1 MDDVDVQTLRN
12 RLIISY
18 SGFLL
23 MGMGLILLMPLLL
36 IIVYP
41 GEVIYAYSFIIPG
54 LLALAG
60 GFVLWR
66 FFRVDP
72 ALAPLRRPQALI
84 LIGVFWVTACLFG
97 ATPFVIGFI
106 LSPLDGFFE
115 AVSGWTTT
123 GLTMVDVAMCPHIF
137 LFWRSLMQFVGGAG
151 FAVLMLTAIIGPKS
165 GVASVYSA
173 EARTERLLPAI
184 RHTARMIIDI
194 YLLYFFMGTILY
206 YFAGMPL
213 FDSTNHSMCALST
226 GGFSTQ
232 PGSIGAYQSL
242 EIEIVTMVLM
252 VLGSLSFA
260 FHYLLLSGKLGK
272 AVKDI
277 ELKVMY
283 TSVIVFL
290 PIVTYSLVYGF
301 YHSPLQGFRHALF
314 NVVSALTTTG
324 YMTASGENMHHFGYL
339 ALFSLTVLM
348 CIGGSTGS
356 TAGGIKRYRVGL
368 IAKSIF
374 WEIKARLLPES
385 AVIGRTT
392 WYAGEKETITPDLF
406 MEISIFTFAYALL
419 YIAGV
424 IVFLLS
430 GYSVAGAMF
439 EHASAMGTVGLS
451 IGITGPS
458 MPVSCKI
465 MEIIGM
471 ILGRLELWA
480 VLISIATP
488 FEWII
493 SRRG

>member
-23 MGMGLILLMPLLL
+23 MGVGGMLFIPLLL
-36 IIVYP
+36 IIAYP
-41 GEVIYAYSFIIPG
+41 NEIVYAYSFVIPG

-72 ALAPLRRPQALI
+72 ALAPLGRVQALI
-84 LIGVFWVTACLFG
+84 LIGVFWVMACMFG
-97 ATPFVIGFI
+97 AAPFVIGFI
-106 LSPLDGFFE
+106 LSPIDGFFE

-123 GLTMVDVAMCPHIF
+123 GLTMVSVATCPHIF
-137 LFWRSLMQFVGGAG
+137 LFWRSLMQFIGGAG
-151 FAVLMLTAIIGPKS
+151 LAVLMLTALIGPKS

-184 RHTARMIIDI
+184 RHTVRMILKI
-194 YLLYFFMGTILY
+194 YLLYLFIGIGLFY
-206 YFAGMPL
+206 VAGMPL
-213 FDSTNHSMCALST
+213 FDSINHSMCALST
-226 GGFSTQ
+226 GGFSTRA
-232 PGSIGAYQSL
+232 GSIGAYQSL
-242 EIEIVTMVLM
+242 EIEMVTMVLM
-252 VLGSLSFA
+252 LLGSLSFA

-272 AVKDI
+272 AIKDI
-277 ELKVMY
+277 ELKVVY
-283 TSVIVFL
+283 ASIIIFL
-290 PIVTYSLVYGF
+290 PIVTYGLVYGF
-301 YHSPLQGFRHALF
+301 YHTPLQGFRHALF
-314 NVVSALTTTG
+314 NVISALTTTG
-324 YMTASGENMHHFGYL
+324 YMTTSPQSMSQFGHL
-339 ALFSLTVLM
+339 VLFSLVVLM
-348 CIGGSTGS
+348 CMGGSTGS
-356 TAGGIKRYRVGL
+356 TAGGIKRYRVG
-368 IAKSIF
+368 IMAKSIF
-374 WEIKARLLPES
+374 WEIKMRLLPES
-385 AVIGRTT
+385 AVIGRTAWCT
-392 WYAGEKETITPDLF
+392 GEKETITPDLF
-406 MEISIFTFAYALL
+406 MEISIFVFAYILL

-430 GYSVAGAMF
+430 GYSMMGALF
-439 EHASAMGTVGLS
+439 EYASAMGTVGLS
-451 IGITGPS
+451 TGITGPG